1 MECPRGDYME
11 DPELFRR
18 TVILNVARFMEGVT
32 LMHSQVA
39 APPSP
44 TPSHPHRGGWYTTPL
59 LPPKP
64 PSPSPGLMEGV
75 TPRMR
80 SQVGQVSSYGKDVRF
95 TSFAWPDG
103 EMMGTRQTAMRQA
116 ALTTFTSVAMP
127 RLMVRERGQSG
138 RLGGAV
144 SGHHGLLR
152 LHLKACGCPAHSLTC
167 LPRLVIQVSPGS
179 DGDWSLTLFPK
190 DPETGRTL
198 PALRRVFYEFQ
209 SGLARLS
216 EEAQAHND
224 GAGERPFPY
233 NYTLH
238 SCDPAIMDTSIS
250 V

>member
-1 MECPRGDYME
+1 MAEQHRILP
-11 DPELFRR
+11 
-18 TVILNVARFMEGVT
+18 TVGRWLC
-32 LMHSQVA
+32 
-39 APPSP
+39 PSP
-44 TPSHPHRGGWYTTPL
+44 TPPHSGM
-59 LPPKP
+59 PPP
-64 PSPSPGLMEGV
+64 
-75 TPRMR
+75 
-80 SQVGQVSSYGKDVRF
+80 F
-95 TSFAWPDG
+95 
-103 EMMGTRQTAMRQA
+103 
-116 ALTTFTSVAMP
+116 
-127 RLMVRERGQSG
+127 
-138 RLGGAV
+138 
-144 SGHHGLLR
+144 
-152 LHLKACGCPAHSLTC
+152 
-167 LPRLVIQVSPGS
+167 QVSPGS